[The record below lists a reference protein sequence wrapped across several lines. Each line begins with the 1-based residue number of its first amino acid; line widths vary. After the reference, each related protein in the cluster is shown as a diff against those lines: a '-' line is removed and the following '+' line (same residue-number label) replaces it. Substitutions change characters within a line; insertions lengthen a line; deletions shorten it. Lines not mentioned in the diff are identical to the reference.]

1 MEFQSDVFTPYIVQ
15 LAIQKNWISLFS
27 QLWYIIPEM
36 DFFSKMII
44 KYFPTQFF
52 EESRKTQVTDF

>member
-36 DFFSKMII
+36 DFFLKMII
-44 KYFPTQFF
+44 KYFATQFF
-52 EESRKTQVTDF
+52 EESRKT